1 MKYSLPISA
10 FVCLLSFHSGLS
22 IANDSA
28 FEELAELKRSANA
41 PFEEQKKEF
50 YAWLDNYLSEYETW
64 RDQYTAGLDQKKLE
78 LIDSWGSG
86 EVDSK
91 TKSVEYSKNNQTKQ
105 VIDYEN
111 NTITVSALVSTDEEL
126 QKAKSQ
132 LSQHQLTLDGQTLDL
147 SQATVNQA
155 SVQYSASAENSEK
168 NFIIEQT
175 LSQMNEL
182 DVQAERLVL
191 ANTGIPESFIRER
204 AHTKK
209 IELLKH
215 SKDRIANIA
224 HKYQQK
230 RREFG
235 LPEQPTVVNAELAS
249 DDTSSK
255 PSHTPPPEQV
265 AKQPTPQPL
274 PEAAQTPKKIVA
286 KPPVTKPVKSHKP
299 KTIVSYTIKLPE
311 GNLKARASQYQ
322 PLAAKES
329 KKWDIDQALVMAIM
343 HSESAF
349 RPNAKS
355 HIPAFGLMQVVPTSA
370 GHDVNKRI
378 HNIDSPMPVQ
388 DLYQPPKNVATGTA
402 YLHILNDKY
411 LRSIK
416 DDKSRL
422 YCVIA
427 AYNTGAGNVARAFNP
442 DRSTSIKKA
451 AKIINT
457 MPPQQVYDHLVAN
470 LPYDETKNYLRKVNS
485 RIALYM

>member
-1 MKYSLPISA
+1 MKSTYSLCA
-10 FVCLLSFHSGLS
+10 FACLLSLCSGLS
-22 IANDSA
+22 VADDAA
-28 FEELAELKRSANA
+28 FDELAKLQRDANT
-41 PFEEQKKEF
+41 PFEHQKKEF
-50 YAWLDNYLSEYETW
+50 YSWLDNYLSEYESW
-64 RDQYTAGLDQKKLE
+64 RDTYTSELDKKKLE

-91 TKSVEYSKNNQTKQ
+91 TKAVEYSDNNQTKQ
-105 VIDYEN
+105 VIDFET
-111 NTITVSALVSTDEEL
+111 NTITVSTLVSTEQQL
-126 QKAKSQ
+126 QQAKSA
-132 LSQHQLTLDGQTLDL
+132 LSQRQITLDGQTLDL
-147 SQATVNQA
+147 NQATIKQQT
-155 SVQYSASAENSEK
+155 VQYSATAENTEK
-168 NFIIEQT
+168 NFIIQQT

-182 DVQAERLVL
+182 DVQAERLTL
-191 ANTGIPESFIRER
+191 SNTGIPESFIRER
-204 AHTKK
+204 AHLKK
-209 IELLKH
+209 MALLEA
-215 SKDRIANIA
+215 SKTRLANIA
-224 HKYQQK
+224 NKYQQK
-230 RREFG
+230 RLELG
-235 LPEQPTVVNAELAS
+235 LPTQPKPEVETIPLVTNKPSDTSHELPVAQADQPTTETLPVEEPKQAI
-249 DDTSSK
+249 
-255 PSHTPPPEQV
+255 
-265 AKQPTPQPL
+265 AKK
-274 PEAAQTPKKIVA
+274 AQ
-286 KPPVTKPVKSHKP
+286 
-299 KTIVSYTIKLPE
+299 TIVSYTIKLPQ
-311 GNLKARASQYQ
+311 GNLKSRASRYQ
-322 PLAAKES
+322 PLAEKES

-349 RPNAKS
+349 RPKAKS

-378 HNIDSPMPVQ
+378 HNIDSPMPIA

-416 DDKSRL
+416 DDQSRL

-457 MPPQQVYDHLVAN
+457 LSPQQVYDHLVAN